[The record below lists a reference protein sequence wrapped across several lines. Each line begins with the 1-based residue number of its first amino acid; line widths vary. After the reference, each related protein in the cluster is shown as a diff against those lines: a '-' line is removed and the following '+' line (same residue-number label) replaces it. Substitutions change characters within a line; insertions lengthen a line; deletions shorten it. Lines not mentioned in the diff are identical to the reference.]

1 MIDQLKLGYVHYSHR
16 NQAYERNL
24 VLELHW
30 VCNISGRCILYT
42 YLGRPKEVFL
52 YQKGVTVEIARLISQ
67 TTPS

>member
-1 MIDQLKLGYVHYSHR
+1 MR
-16 NQAYERNL
+16 ETRNL

-30 VCNISGRCILYT
+30 ACNISGRCILYT

-52 YQKGVTVEIARLISQ
+52 DQKGVTVEIARLISQ